1 MSAQNTQNTR
11 ITPALRPAAETGSR
25 RWTTR
30 VLVPAFSF
38 VAAVSGLAWAVT
50 SCSPPSDARI
60 GVTTPSETLFPPVSN
75 VLAYRCGSLDCH
87 GSTSRNFI
95 IWSCY
100 GLRLE
105 LDASP
110 GCRNYGTG
118 LGTTSDEYDHTYRSL
133 VGLEPALMSQVV
145 QSGGANPDVLTL
157 VQKARNEQEHKGG
170 KLWDAGSPEDDC
182 VAQWLADQAGTAATC
197 KAALAGDIEAGTL

>member
-1 MSAQNTQNTR
+1 MSARDTQSTR
-11 ITPALRPAAETGSR
+11 ITKAPRGAIEA
-25 RWTTR
+25 
-30 VLVPAFSF
+30 LVPVAAFS
-38 VAAVSGLAWAVT
+38 AAVGALVWVVA

-60 GVTTPSETLFPPVSN
+60 GVATPNETLFPPVSN
-75 VLAYRCGSLDCH
+75 MLAYRCGSLDCH
-87 GSTSRNFI
+87 GTTDRHFV

-110 GCRNYGTG
+110 GCRSYPLG

-133 VGLEPALMSQVV
+133 VALEPALMSQVV
-145 QSGGANPDVLTL
+145 QSGGANPDLLTI

-182 VAQWLADQAGTAATC
+182 VAQWLADQAGTPATC
-197 KAALAGDIEAGTL
+197 KAALAGDLEAGTL